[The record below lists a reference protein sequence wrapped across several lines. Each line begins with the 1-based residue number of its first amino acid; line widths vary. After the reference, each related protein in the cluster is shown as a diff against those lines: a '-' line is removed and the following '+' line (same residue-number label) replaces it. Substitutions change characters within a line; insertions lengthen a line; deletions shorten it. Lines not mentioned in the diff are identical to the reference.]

1 MRAWLLVLAGC
12 SFELRAGAP
21 DRDAGALDGP
31 ADASPD
37 AAACPA
43 QFVQLAGAPATSR
56 YRVLAG
62 RFAFAA
68 AVTACADLGPRVHL
82 SRLDS
87 RPELDA
93 LFAAVAAQTPD
104 VGDTHIYRVVGTRR
118 NDDTWHDLDGSLLA
132 FLPWGAGEPTN
143 LAGED
148 CMSMRLEIGAPPQ
161 PAVTGADQ
169 CTTAHEIACECE

>member
-1 MRAWLLVLAGC
+1 MRAWLLVVAGC
-12 SFELRAGAP
+12 SFQLRAG
-21 DRDAGALDGP
+21 DADHDARALDAHP
-31 ADASPD
+31 SDD
-37 AAACPA
+37 AAVCPA
-43 QFVQLAGAPATSR
+43 GFAALAGAPAASQ

-62 RFAFAA
+62 RFAFNA
-68 AVTACADLGPRVHL
+68 AVSACADLGPRVHL
-82 SRLDS
+82 AQLDS

-104 VGDTHIYRVVGTRR
+104 IGDTHIYRVVGTRQGTDW
-118 NDDTWHDLDGSLLA
+118 NDLDGSPLA

-148 CMSMRLEIGAPPQ
+148 CMSMRLEVGAPPQ
-161 PAVTGADQ
+161 PAVTGADV